1 MMPALE
7 SLPSKI
13 GPYRVVE
20 KIGEGGMGVVYLA
33 RDAESRQVA
42 VKVLGAAVAGDP
54 NGRARLA
61 REVDTMRRVR
71 SPYIA
76 EIIDAD
82 VTGNSP
88 YIVTRY
94 VPGQTLE
101 DTVRARGP
109 LRGDPLARLA
119 HGLAAALAAIHAAG
133 VVHRDLKP
141 GNVMLDDGD
150 PVVIDFGIAH
160 VADSTRLTQTGLVMG
175 TPGYLAPEVIEGEP
189 SSGASD
195 VHSWAATVAFAAT
208 GRQPFGSG
216 TFQTI
221 FFRVLQGQ
229 ATLDGIPAALLPL
242 VTASLTPSPRNRP
255 TAAWLASQCA
265 GLNLNGVVPPT
276 TTPGPGGTLV
286 GAPDG
291 FEAPER
297 YLPGAG
303 APAGYDGAGYGAAGV
318 GGAVN
323 GGPAAYGV
331 GATFPPRNGGPQ
343 PNGGAQDYG
352 GAQAY
357 AAAPARGAPAYKPP
371 PLPAPA
377 EAAGDVADLLPP
389 VAYGPPPVSPISGWD
404 TRGLSPAAPGYPGA
418 PAHPGAPGQPRG
430 PRQPTRPVAGL
441 GLLSLAFG
449 VAAVAL
455 AIVAP
460 VAGTLVALAAITLL
474 RAADRA
480 ESALAARRSAYGA
493 RASDVV
499 VVIVSAPWTVAKAL
513 LTTVLLLPLAAVVA
527 ALAAGASVMFGH
539 TTSLPYAG
547 SWAAGAA
554 IAWSAVGPGSARPRR
569 QLRRMT
575 SGVVR
580 SRGAILVALIAC
592 WSLAAAAVSSALAQ
606 PPLLWPGTTWML
618 PHLPSLGNSL
628 HGVQQW
634 LLRHAVSVL
643 HLP

>member
-1 MMPALE
+1 VVAVRTLDAMPALE

-13 GPYRVVE
+13 GPYRIVE

-42 VKVLGAAVAGDP
+42 VKVLGATVATDP
-54 NGRARLA
+54 NARARLA
-61 REVDTMRRVR
+61 REVDTMRRVQ
-71 SPYIA
+71 SPYVA
-76 EIIDAD
+76 EIVDAD
-82 VTGNSP
+82 ISGKSP

-101 DTVRARGP
+101 DAVRQGGP
-109 LRGDPLARLA
+109 LRGEALARLA

-141 GNVMLDDGD
+141 GNVMLDGSD
-150 PVVIDFGIAH
+150 PMVIDFGIAH
-160 VADSTRLTQTGLVMG
+160 VADATRLTQTGLVMG

-208 GRQPFGSG
+208 GRPPFGGG
-216 TFQTI
+216 TFQSI

-229 ATLDGIPAALLPL
+229 ATLDGVPGALLPL
-242 VTASLTPSPRNRP
+242 VTASLSPSPRHRP
-255 TAAWLASQCA
+255 TAAWLAGQCS
-265 GLNLNGVVPPT
+265 GLNLNAAVPPPT
-276 TTPGPGGTLV
+276 TTLGPGGTLV

-291 FEAPER
+291 FVPPENYAPGQR
-297 YLPGAG
+297 
-303 APAGYDGAGYGAAGV
+303 V
-318 GGAVN
+318 NGAVN
-323 GGPAAYGV
+323 GYGGPNGYGPNGYGGGPAGASYGI
-331 GATFPPRNGGPQ
+331 
-343 PNGGAQDYG
+343 
-352 GAQAY
+352 
-357 AAAPARGAPAYKPP
+357 APAYGNAPAYGGLL
-371 PLPAPA
+371 LPAPA
-377 EAAGDVADLLPP
+377 EVAGDVADLLPP
-389 VAYGPPPVSPISGWD
+389 VMYAPPAPGPPANGRDSRGPVAGAPPSARQYGPAGPVP
-404 TRGLSPAAPGYPGA
+404 
-418 PAHPGAPGQPRG
+418 G
-430 PRQPTRPVAGL
+430 PRPAPRPVAGL
-441 GLLSLAFG
+441 GLIGLAFG

-474 RAADRA
+474 RAADKA

-499 VVIVSAPWTVAKAL
+499 VVIISAPWAVVKAL
-513 LTTVLLLPLAAVVA
+513 LTTAALLPLALIVA

-554 IAWSAVGPGSARPRR
+554 IAWSAVGPGSASPRR

-580 SRGAILVALIAC
+580 SQGAMLVALIAC
-592 WSLAAAAVSSALAQ
+592 WSLAAAAVSSAFAQ

-618 PHLPSLGNSL
+618 PHLPSLGDSL

-643 HLP
+643 HVP

>member
-1 MMPALE
+1 MPALE

-13 GPYRVVE
+13 GPYRIVE

-33 RDAESRQVA
+33 RDAEGRQVA
-42 VKVLGAAVAGDP
+42 VKVLGAAVASDP
-54 NGRARLA
+54 NARARLA

-71 SPYIA
+71 SPYVA
-76 EIIDAD
+76 EILDAD
-82 VTGNSP
+82 VTGKSP

-109 LRGDPLARLA
+109 LQGDSLARLA

-141 GNVMLDDGD
+141 GNVMLDGGA

-160 VADSTRLTQTGLVMG
+160 VPDSTRLTQTGLVMG

-189 SSGASD
+189 STGASD

-229 ATLDGIPAALLPL
+229 ATLDGIPGALLPL

-265 GLNLNGVVPPT
+265 SLDLNGVAPST
-276 TTPGPGGTLV
+276 TALGPGGTLV

-297 YLPGAG
+297 YIPGAG
-303 APAGYDGAGYGAAGV
+303 APAGYGGAGYGAAGI
-318 GGAVN
+318 GGAAS
-323 GGPAAYGV
+323 GGPAGYGA
-331 GATFPPRNGGPQ
+331 GTTFPPRGPAG
-343 PNGGAQDYG
+343 P
-352 GAQAY
+352 
-357 AAAPARGAPAYKPP
+357 AAAAGSANGAGPAYGVARAGGAPAYKPP

-377 EAAGDVADLLPP
+377 EAAANVADLLPP

-404 TRGLSPAAPGYPGA
+404 TRGLGPAAPNR
-418 PAHPGAPGQPRG
+418 PGAPGQPPG
-430 PRQPTRPVAGL
+430 PRPATRPVAGL

-449 VAAVAL
+449 VTAVAL

-460 VAGTLVALAAITLL
+460 VAGTLVGLVAITLL

-493 RASDVV
+493 RASDMV
-499 VVIVSAPWTVAKAL
+499 VVIVSAPWTVVKAL
-513 LTTVLLLPLAAVVA
+513 LTTVLLLPLTAVVA
-527 ALAAGASVMFGH
+527 GLAAGASVMFGH
-539 TTSLPYAG
+539 TTTLPYAG

-554 IAWSAVGPGSARPRR
+554 IAWSVVGPGSASPRR

-580 SRGAILVALIAC
+580 TPGAMAVALIAC

>member
-1 MMPALE
+1 MPALE
-7 SLPSKI
+7 SLPNKI
-13 GPYRVVE
+13 GPYRIVE

-42 VKVLGAAVAGDP
+42 VKVLGATVASDP
-54 NGRARLA
+54 NARARLA

-71 SPYIA
+71 SPYVA
-76 EIIDAD
+76 EILAAD
-82 VTGNSP
+82 ITGKSP

-101 DTVRARGP
+101 DIVRQRGP
-109 LRGDPLARLA
+109 LRGDALARLA

-141 GNVMLDDGD
+141 GNVMLDGSD

-160 VADSTRLTQTGLVMG
+160 VADATRLTQTGLVMG

-208 GRQPFGSG
+208 GRPPFGGG
-216 TFQTI
+216 TFQSI

-229 ATLDGIPAALLPL
+229 ATLDGVPAALLPL
-242 VTASLTPSPRNRP
+242 VTTSLSPSPRYRP
-255 TAAWLASQCA
+255 TAAWLAGQCA
-265 GLNLNGVVPPT
+265 GLDLNAAAPPT
-276 TTPGPGGTLV
+276 TTLGPGGTLV

-291 FEAPER
+291 FVPPENYAPGQR
-297 YLPGAG
+297 VNGTVNGHGRPNGYGPNGYGIAPAG
-303 APAGYDGAGYGAAGV
+303 APYGI
-318 GGAVN
+318 
-323 GGPAAYGV
+323 
-331 GATFPPRNGGPQ
+331 
-343 PNGGAQDYG
+343 
-352 GAQAY
+352 
-357 AAAPARGAPAYKPP
+357 APAYGNALAYGGSS
-371 PLPAPA
+371 LPAPA
-377 EAAGDVADLLPP
+377 DAAGDVADLLPP
-389 VAYGPPPVSPISGWD
+389 VVYAPPAPVSPASGWD
-404 TRGLSPAAPGYPGA
+404 ARGPAPGVPPNARQYGPAGQAPSPRPAA
-418 PAHPGAPGQPRG
+418 
-430 PRQPTRPVAGL
+430 RPVAGL
-441 GLLSLAFG
+441 GLISLAFG

-474 RAADRA
+474 RAADKA

-499 VVIVSAPWTVAKAL
+499 VVIVTAPWTVVKAL
-513 LTTVLLLPLAAVVA
+513 LTTAVLLPLALIVA

-539 TTSLPYAG
+539 TTSLPFAG
-547 SWAAGAA
+547 SWVAGAA
-554 IAWSAVGPGSARPRR
+554 IAWCAVGPGSASPRR

-580 SRGAILVALIAC
+580 SRGAMLVALIAC

-618 PHLPSLGNSL
+618 PHLPSLGDSL
-628 HGVQQW
+628 HSVQQW

>member
-1 MMPALE
+1 MPALE

-13 GPYRVVE
+13 GPYRIVE

-42 VKVLGAAVAGDP
+42 VKVLGATVARDP
-54 NGRARLA
+54 NARARLA
-61 REVDTMRRVR
+61 REVDTMRRVQ
-71 SPYIA
+71 SPYVA
-76 EIIDAD
+76 EIVDAD
-82 VTGNSP
+82 ISGKSP

-101 DTVRARGP
+101 DAVRQGGP
-109 LRGDPLARLA
+109 LRGEALARLA

-141 GNVMLDDGD
+141 GNVMLDGSD
-150 PVVIDFGIAH
+150 PMVIDFGIAH
-160 VADSTRLTQTGLVMG
+160 VADATRLTQTGLVMG

-208 GRQPFGSG
+208 GRPPFGGG
-216 TFQTI
+216 TFQSI

-229 ATLDGIPAALLPL
+229 ATLDGVPGALLPL
-242 VTASLTPSPRNRP
+242 VTASLSPSPRHRP
-255 TAAWLASQCA
+255 TAAWLAGQCA
-265 GLNLNGVVPPT
+265 GLDLNAAAPPT
-276 TTPGPGGTLV
+276 TTLGPGGTLV

-291 FEAPER
+291 FVPPENYAPGQQR
-297 YLPGAG
+297 VNGAVNGYGGPNGYGPNGYGPNGYGG
-303 APAGYDGAGYGAAGV
+303 APAGAPYGI
-318 GGAVN
+318 
-323 GGPAAYGV
+323 
-331 GATFPPRNGGPQ
+331 
-343 PNGGAQDYG
+343 
-352 GAQAY
+352 
-357 AAAPARGAPAYKPP
+357 APAYGNAPAYGGSL
-371 PLPAPA
+371 LPAPA
-377 EAAGDVADLLPP
+377 EVAGDVADLLPP
-389 VAYGPPPVSPISGWD
+389 VSYAPPAPVPPANGRDSRGPAAGASPSARQYGPAGPVP
-404 TRGLSPAAPGYPGA
+404 
-418 PAHPGAPGQPRG
+418 G
-430 PRQPTRPVAGL
+430 PRPAPRPVAGL
-441 GLLSLAFG
+441 GLIGLAFG

-474 RAADRA
+474 RAADKA

-499 VVIVSAPWTVAKAL
+499 VVIISAPWAVVKAL
-513 LTTVLLLPLAAVVA
+513 LTTAALLPLALIVA

-554 IAWSAVGPGSARPRR
+554 IAWSAVGPGSASPRR

-580 SRGAILVALIAC
+580 SQGAMLVALIAC
-592 WSLAAAAVSSALAQ
+592 WSLAAAAVSSAFAQ

-618 PHLPSLGNSL
+618 PHLPSLGDSL
-628 HGVQQW
+628 HSVQQW

-643 HLP
+643 HVP

>member
-33 RDAESRQVA
+33 RDAEGRQVA
-42 VKVLGAAVAGDP
+42 VKVLGAAVANDP
-54 NGRARLA
+54 NARARLA

-71 SPYIA
+71 SLYVA
-76 EIIDAD
+76 EILDAD
-82 VTGNSP
+82 VTGKSP

-109 LRGDPLARLA
+109 LQGDSLARLA

-141 GNVMLDDGD
+141 GNVMLGGGA

-160 VADSTRLTQTGLVMG
+160 VPDSTRLTQTGLVMG

-189 SSGASD
+189 STGASD

-229 ATLDGIPAALLPL
+229 ATLDGIPGALLPL

-265 GLNLNGVVPPT
+265 SLDLDGVAPPT
-276 TTPGPGGTLV
+276 TALGPGGTLI

-303 APAGYDGAGYGAAGV
+303 APAGYDGAGYGAAGA
-318 GGAVN
+318 GRAAN
-323 GGPAAYGV
+323 GGPAGYGV
-331 GATFPPRNGGPQ
+331 GATFPPRGPAGLAGAAGSANGAGP
-343 PNGGAQDYG
+343 AYG
-352 GAQAY
+352 V
-357 AAAPARGAPAYKPP
+357 APARGAPAHKPL

-377 EAAGDVADLLPP
+377 EAAANVADLLPP

-404 TRGLSPAAPGYPGA
+404 TRGLGPAAPGSR
-418 PAHPGAPGQPRG
+418 GAPGQPPG
-430 PRQPTRPVAGL
+430 PRPATRPVAGL

-449 VAAVAL
+449 VTAVAL

-460 VAGTLVALAAITLL
+460 VAGTLVGLAAITLL

-480 ESALAARRSAYGA
+480 DSALAARRSAYGA

-499 VVIVSAPWTVAKAL
+499 VVIVSAPWTVVKAL
-513 LTTVLLLPLAAVVA
+513 LTTVLLLPLTAVVA
-527 ALAAGASVMFGH
+527 GFAAGASVMFGH
-539 TTSLPYAG
+539 TTTLPYAG

-554 IAWSAVGPGSARPRR
+554 IAWSVVGPGSASPRR

-580 SRGAILVALIAC
+580 TPGAMAVALIAC

-643 HLP
+643 HLS

>member
-1 MMPALE
+1 VVVVRTLDAMPALE

-33 RDAESRQVA
+33 RDAENRQVA
-42 VKVLGAAVAGDP
+42 VKVLGAAVASDP
-54 NGRARLA
+54 NARARLA

-71 SPYIA
+71 SPYVA
-76 EIIDAD
+76 EILDAD
-82 VTGNSP
+82 VTGRSP

-94 VPGQTLE
+94 VSGQTLE
-101 DTVRARGP
+101 DTVRTRGP
-109 LRGDPLARLA
+109 LHGDTLARLA

-141 GNVMLDDGD
+141 GNVMLDDSD

-208 GRQPFGSG
+208 GRQPFGTG
-216 TFQTI
+216 TFQSI

-229 ATLDGIPAALLPL
+229 ASLDGIPAALLPL

-265 GLNLNGVVPPT
+265 GLNLNGVAPPT
-276 TTPGPGGTLV
+276 TTLGPGGTLV

-291 FEAPER
+291 FVAPER

-303 APAGYDGAGYGAAGV
+303 APAGYGGAGYGAAGV
-318 GGAVN
+318 NGAASGGL
-323 GGPAAYGV
+323 AAYGAEV
-331 GATFPPRNGGPQ
+331 TFPPRDGRPS
-343 PNGGAQDYG
+343 Y
-352 GAQAY
+352 
-357 AAAPARGAPAYKPP
+357 RPP
-371 PLPAPA
+371 PLPGPA
-377 EAAGDVADLLPP
+377 EAAANVADLLPP

-418 PAHPGAPGQPRG
+418 PATPGAPGQPPG
-430 PRQPTRPVAGL
+430 PRPATRPVAGL

-480 ESALAARRSAYGA
+480 ESALATRRSAYGA

-499 VVIVSAPWTVAKAL
+499 VVIVSAPWTVVRAL
-513 LTTVLLLPLAAVVA
+513 LTTALLLPLTAVVA

-575 SGVVR
+575 SAVVR
-580 SRGAILVALIAC
+580 SRGAMLVALIAC
-592 WSLAAAAVSSALAQ
+592 WSLAAAAASSALAQ

-643 HLP
+643 HVP

>member
-1 MMPALE
+1 VVVVRTLDAMPALE

-33 RDAESRQVA
+33 RDAENRQVA
-42 VKVLGAAVAGDP
+42 VKVLGAAVASDP
-54 NGRARLA
+54 NARARLA

-71 SPYIA
+71 SPYVA

-82 VTGNSP
+82 VTGKSP
-88 YIVTRY
+88 YVVTRY
-94 VPGQTLE
+94 VSGQTLE
-101 DTVRARGP
+101 DAVRTRGP
-109 LRGDPLARLA
+109 LRGDTLARLA

-141 GNVMLDDGD
+141 GNVMLDDSD

-195 VHSWAATVAFAAT
+195 VHSWAATVAYAAT
-208 GRQPFGSG
+208 GRQPFGGGS
-216 TFQTI
+216 FQSI
-221 FFRVLQGQ
+221 FFRVLNGQ
-229 ATLDGIPAALLPL
+229 AALDGVPAALLPL

-255 TAAWLASQCA
+255 TAAWLASQCT
-265 GLNLNGVVPPT
+265 GLNLSAIAPPT
-276 TTPGPGGTLV
+276 TTLGPGGTLV

-291 FEAPER
+291 FVAPER

-303 APAGYDGAGYGAAGV
+303 APAGYGGAGYGAAGV
-318 GGAVN
+318 NGAAN
-323 GGPAAYGV
+323 GGLAADAGLAAYGAEV
-331 GATFPPRNGGPQ
+331 TFPPRDGGP
-343 PNGGAQDYG
+343 
-352 GAQAY
+352 AY
-357 AAAPARGAPAYKPP
+357 RPS
-371 PLPAPA
+371 PLPGPA
-377 EAAGDVADLLPP
+377 EAAANVADLLPP

-418 PAHPGAPGQPRG
+418 PAHPGVPGQPPG
-430 PRQPTRPVAGL
+430 PRPATRPVAGL
-441 GLLSLAFG
+441 ALISLAFG

-480 ESALAARRSAYGA
+480 ESALATRRSAYGA

-499 VVIVSAPWTVAKAL
+499 VVIVSAPWTVVRAL
-513 LTTVLLLPLAAVVA
+513 LTTALLLPLTVVVA

-575 SGVVR
+575 SAVVR
-580 SRGAILVALIAC
+580 SRGAMLVALIAC
-592 WSLAAAAVSSALAQ
+592 WSLAAAAASSALAQ

-628 HGVQQW
+628 HSVQQW
-634 LLRHAVSVL
+634 LSRHAVSVL
-643 HLP
+643 HLS